1 MQVLPHG
8 NICLFLMQNEALLGV
23 ITLLHVSPGA
33 TSRTVKKKKKW
44 TLMFLY
50 GSSWWSSKRESVSIE
65 HHLKFPIVQISSV
78 IVVVISVKCYCLWIQ
93 PTTILMLTL
102 KRGLFYFG
110 SLPLLPTARNAYS
123 FATTTKLIHLFICFF
138 DLFASFLLQA

>member
-1 MQVLPHG
+1 MELQK
-8 NICLFLMQNEALLGV
+8 GV
-23 ITLLHVSPGA
+23 SLY
-33 TSRTVKKKKKW
+33 RTA
-44 TLMFLY
+44 
-50 GSSWWSSKRESVSIE
+50 SKISN
-65 HHLKFPIVQISSV
+65 FTVQISSV

-110 SLPLLPTARNAYS
+110 SLPLLPTARNSYS
-123 FATTTKLIHLFICFF
+123 FAHTTKLIHLFICFF

>member
-1 MQVLPHG
+1 MELQK
-8 NICLFLMQNEALLGV
+8 GV
-23 ITLLHVSPGA
+23 SLY
-33 TSRTVKKKKKW
+33 RTP
-44 TLMFLY
+44 
-50 GSSWWSSKRESVSIE
+50 SKIPN
-65 HHLKFPIVQISSV
+65 FTVQISSV